1 MLRTDGFAFLLLLIA
16 AVSAEAAAADAPG
29 YTRLRMV
36 EVLDEQGFGEPVVAL
51 RFLAPVDWRIEGG
64 VTWNVPRQCTG
75 ELVAVHVRATAADG
89 MHGFEIFPSQVWHW
103 SDDPS
108 EIELWRMDASP
119 GNRCTVA
126 PPMGAADF
134 LIESLPGTFRP
145 PFEVQSVEA
154 LPAVAEALAAQSTR
168 MQAMQMPFQADAARV
183 RVRYD
188 AKAGA
193 IEEWLTAAVF
203 EAAMK
208 TISSGAA
215 MQGRMEMTTQHIS
228 SASRIFGFRAPAG
241 GLEQQERLFA
251 TMVASVQVNPV
262 WEAALGQVALDLE
275 QIQLR
280 GGNERSRV
288 WSEAMAEVASTQA
301 EAWRNHQVSQSRL
314 AEAWSQTI
322 RGFETYVDPADGEAA
337 LLSSGFEAAWS
348 NGAGEY
354 VLSDQPDFD
363 PNTVL
368 TDQDWHRLERRS

>member
-1 MLRTDGFAFLLLLIA
+1 
-16 AVSAEAAAADAPG
+16 
-29 YTRLRMV
+29 
-36 EVLDEQGFGEPVVAL
+36 
-51 RFLAPVDWRIEGG
+51 
-64 VTWNVPRQCTG
+64 
-75 ELVAVHVRATAADG
+75 
-89 MHGFEIFPSQVWHW
+89 
-103 SDDPS
+103 
-108 EIELWRMDASP
+108 
-119 GNRCTVA
+119 
-126 PPMGAADF
+126 
-134 LIESLPGTFRP
+134 
-145 PFEVQSVEA
+145 
-154 LPAVAEALAAQSTR
+154 
-168 MQAMQMPFQADAARV
+168 
-183 RVRYD
+183 
-188 AKAGA
+188 
-193 IEEWLTAAVF
+193 
-203 EAAMK
+203 
-208 TISSGAA
+208 
-215 MQGRMEMTTQHIS
+215 MQGRMEMTTQHIC

-322 RGFETYVDPADGEAA
+322 RGLETYVDPADGEAA

>member
-1 MLRTDGFAFLLLLIA
+1 MQRKNGFAFLLLLIGG
-16 AVSAEAAAADAPG
+16 VSAEAAAADVPG

-51 RFLAPVDWRIEGG
+51 RFLVPVDWRVEGG

-89 MHGFEIFPSQVWHW
+89 LHGFEIFPGQVWHW
-103 SDDPS
+103 SDDPAD
-108 EIELWRMDASP
+108 IELWRMDASP

-134 LIESLPGTFRP
+134 LIESLPGVFRP

-154 LPAVAEALAAQSTR
+154 LPAVAEALAAGSAR

-188 AKAGA
+188 AKAGS
-193 IEEWLTAAVF
+193 IEEWLTAGVF
-203 EAAMK
+203 EVAME
-208 TISSGAA
+208 TISSGAT

-228 SASRIFGFRAPAG
+228 SASAIFGFRAPG
-241 GLEQQERLFA
+241 GEIEEQERLFA

-262 WEAALGQVALDLE
+262 WEAALGQVALNLE
-275 QIQLR
+275 QIRLP
-280 GGNERSRV
+280 GSNGRSRV

-301 EAWRNHQVSQSRL
+301 EAWRNDQESQSRL
-314 AEAWSQTI
+314 AEAWSQAI
-322 RGFETYVDPADGEAA
+322 RGIGTHVDPADGEAA

-348 NGAGEY
+348 NGAGDY

-363 PNTVL
+363 PNRVL
-368 TDQDWHRLERRS
+368 PEEHWHRLERRP